1 MGMVLI
7 SRWRVIVFILSIIY
21 AVSAITNP
29 NIALKLSLDP
39 SSEPGLRPE
48 PNAASIAP

>member
-1 MGMVLI
+1 MQI
-7 SRWRVIVFILSIIY
+7 RNFNK
-21 AVSAITNP
+21 T
-29 NIALKLSLDP
+29 LKLSMDP